1 MAKDLQS
8 YVTKVSNSPYFINIT
23 TIIIIF
29 YALVL
34 GVRTY
39 ESIVIPLEDLFLFLD
54 YTVTIYFLIEI
65 IIRMV
70 GEKEFKNFFK
80 DGWNIFD
87 FLVVV
92 ITLIPFEQSDYA
104 MIARLARVF
113 KVMRLI
119 TVRPELKMIIDVLVK
134 SIPAIVDIII
144 LLFIIFYIYAIIGS
158 FLFQDL
164 ESGLW
169 KNFLT
174 AMLTLFRV
182 LTFEDWTDVM
192 YEAMEKYEMSWL
204 FFVSFI
210 IIAAFVFFNLFI
222 AVIINEM
229 EKHSNKDQ
237 HEAEQEKLDLIL
249 SKIDMLEKEIKDI
262 KVNKFSDKE

>member
-1 MAKDLQS
+1 MAKDLTS
-8 YVTKVSNSPYFINIT
+8 YVEKVSNSPYFINIT

-39 ESIVIPLEDLFLFLD
+39 ESVVIPLEELFLFLD
-54 YTVTIYFLIEI
+54 YAVTIYFLIEI
-65 IIRMV
+65 IIRMIA
-70 GEKEFKNFFK
+70 EKEFKNFFK

-87 FLVVV
+87 FAVVV
-92 ITLIPFEQSDYA
+92 ITLIPFEHSDYA

-119 TVRPELKMIIDVLVK
+119 TVRPELKMIIDVLGK
-134 SIPAIVDIII
+134 SIPAIIDIII

-169 KNFLT
+169 KNLLT

-182 LTFEDWTDVM
+182 LTFEDWTDIM
-192 YEAMEKYEMSWL
+192 YEAMEKYDMAWL

-229 EKHSNKDQ
+229 EKHSNKDEHQ
-237 HEAEQEKLDLIL
+237 MEQDKLDLIL
-249 SKIDMLEKEIKDI
+249 SKIDKLEKEIKD
-262 KVNKFSDKE
+262 NKKNLDKP

>member
-1 MAKDLQS
+1 MAKDLKS
-8 YVTKVSNSPYFINIT
+8 YVASISNSSYFINAT
-23 TIIIIF
+23 TIIIVF

-39 ESIVIPLEDLFLFLD
+39 ENIVVPLYDFFAVLD
-54 YTVTIYFLIEI
+54 YAITIYFLIEI

-70 GEKEFKNFFK
+70 AEKELKNFFK

-119 TVRPELKMIIDVLVK
+119 TVRPELKMIIDVLGK
-134 SIPAIVDIII
+134 SIPAIIDIII

-192 YEAMEKYEMSWL
+192 YEAMEKYELSWL

-210 IIAAFVFFNLFI
+210 IIAAFVFFNLFV

-229 EKHSNKDQ
+229 EKHSNKDDNQ
-237 HEAEQEKLDLIL
+237 AEQDKLDLIL
-249 SKIDMLEKEIKDI
+249 AKIDKLEKQIKEIKQ
-262 KVNKFSDKE
+262 

>member
-8 YVTKVSNSPYFINIT
+8 YVNKISNSPYFINAT
-23 TIIIIF
+23 TIIIVF
-29 YALVL
+29 YSLVL

-39 ESIVIPLEDLFLFLD
+39 ENVVIPLYDLFIILD

-65 IIRMV
+65 IIRML

-87 FLVVV
+87 FLVVL
-92 ITLIPFEQSDYA
+92 ITIIPFEQSDFA

-237 HEAEQEKLDLIL
+237 NQAEQDKLDLIL
-249 SKIDMLEKEIKDI
+249 SKIDKIEKEIKN
-262 KVNKFSDKE
+262 NKKEL